1 MSKYVDVIVNGFKE
15 KVPEKASISF
25 LITHFKEGDVDLIVE
40 HNGQFVYPQKYA
52 AATVSEGD
60 RIEFINPN
68 FGG

>member
-1 MSKYVDVIVNGFKE
+1 MSKYVDVIINGFKE

-25 LITHFKEGDVDLIVE
+25 LITHFKEGDTDLIVE

-52 AATVSEGD
+52 GAAVSEGD